1 LTIMIRPNISRKAN
15 TAGSLLCLIS
25 IRPFSRIVKNR
36 IYREFFLKVLE
47 PRLPCLDN
55 SFTNLHEVWDI
66 LVLYV
71 CSQEQKEIA
80 KLSALDDIDRLRSK

>member
-1 LTIMIRPNISRKAN
+1 MIRPNISRKAN

-36 IYREFFLKVLE
+36 IYREFFLKVFE

-55 SFTNLHEVWDI
+55 SFMNLRAVRDI

-71 CSQEQKEIA
+71 CSQEQKEIV